1 MMLYARIDLSKTNY
15 QMISTARFIDR
26 VDIPQLNGIYAT
38 YCRYKKFASVMPI
51 FDNEY
56 LDPFNDVIG
65 YHDPDD
71 DRLIAF
77 SLIRRYDGRN
87 VEAIQFAWDYEKPD
101 LELGIRSLKHEC
113 AYYRREGYRYLY
125 LGGAEEYKRTID
137 GFEILGPA

>member
-1 MMLYARIDLSKTNY
+1 MMYARIDLSKTNY
-15 QMISTARFIDR
+15 QTISTARFIDR
-26 VDIPQLNGIYAT
+26 VDIQQLNSIYAT

-56 LDPFNDVIG
+56 LDPNNDVIG
-65 YHDPDD
+65 YHDPAD

-77 SLIRRYDGRN
+77 SLIRRYDARN
-87 VEAIQFAWDYEKPD
+87 AEAIQFAWDYEKPD

-113 AYYRREGYRYLY
+113 AYYKGEGYRYLY
-125 LGGAEEYKRTID
+125 LGGAEEYKSKID